1 MNNSVANVII
11 LIITAKIPIFVT
23 LIFNRILN
31 DNYGLLYLLVNY
43 LV

>member
-1 MNNSVANVII
+1 

>member
-11 LIITAKIPIFVT
+11 LIITAKIPIFVS
-23 LIFNRILN
+23 LIFNRISD
-31 DNYGLLYLLVNY
+31 DNYGFRYILVNY